1 MTHFYV
7 DQFYQWFMLN
17 VGETPL
23 GDHYFLPSTKLN
35 LTRNSAYEFE
45 LTLVHKK
52 KEIPPKLDC
61 LPLELLRYI
70 SSFLTYKHKVVMGF
84 MCPNDYPFL
93 PPTWYMRENGDF
105 ILMNTAVIQHNYEN
119 SVPGNWSS
127 QSFEADILQMVVRI
141 LEVMD

>member
-7 DQFYQWFMLN
+7 DLFYTWFLDN
-17 VGETPL
+17 VGEKPL
-23 GDHYFLPSTKLN
+23 GEHFCLPSTKLD
-35 LTRNSAYEFE
+35 LRRNSPHEFE

-70 SSFLTYKHKVVMGF
+70 SSFLTYNHKVVLGF

-93 PPTWYMRENGDF
+93 APTWHLRDNGHF
-105 ILMNTAVIQHNYEN
+105 ILMNTVVIYHNYEN